1 MITPEQ
7 RAEILR
13 LYYAEHWKVGT
24 IASALGVHHDTVRS
38 ALGLSS
44 RRLCRQVRPSM
55 LDPFVPFI
63 EETLKQ
69 YPRICATRVYE
80 MIRERGYLG
89 KSPAQ
94 VRRLVRRIRPR
105 RPAEAYLMLQVFP
118 AEQGQVDWG
127 SFGKILVDKTERNLS
142 CFVMVLSFS
151 RALHVYFSLD
161 QTLESFLRGHV
172 EAFEY
177 FGGVPRVLLY
187 DNLKSAV
194 LERCGEAIRFHPRL
208 LELAGH
214 YHFAPRPCAP
224 ARGNEKGRVERAIR
238 YLRTSFFSGRT
249 YRDIEDLK
257 GQFEKW
263 RREVAHRRKVP
274 GGSGLVEA
282 ALEQERPSLLPLPA
296 NRFETDLVKTVS
308 SGKTPYVR
316 FDSNQYSIPYKLVR
330 KPLTL
335 VADEKEVRLFDGQEL
350 VARHARSFEKGKVV
364 EDPAH
369 IEALVEA
376 KRNAQS
382 GKRRDVLITLVPQLQ
397 DFFNVLAVRGEAMGY
412 HTHRLLGL
420 LDRYGVEELRHAV
433 AVAVGRQAYAAGSVA
448 HVLEQRRRALGL
460 TPPVPV
466 TLPDDPRIKGLCITP
481 HNLEDYDELGRNDDE
496 RNR

>member
-1 MITPEQ
+1 MITAEK
-7 RAEILR
+7 RAEIRR

-24 IASALGVHHDTVRS
+24 IASALGVHHETVRC

-44 RRLCRQVRPSM
+44 RRACRQVRPSI
-55 LDPFVPFI
+55 LDAFVPFI

-80 MIRERGYLG
+80 MIRERGYPG

-127 SFGKILVDKTERNLS
+127 SFGKILVDRTERSLS
-142 CFVMVLSFS
+142 CFVMVLSHS

-194 LERCGEAIRFHPRL
+194 LERCGDAIRFHPRL

-238 YLRTSFFSGRT
+238 YLRTSFFAGRT

-257 GQFEKW
+257 RQFEKW
-263 RREVAHRRKVP
+263 RQEVGHQRKVR
-274 GGSGLVEA
+274 GGTGTVEA
-282 ALEQERPSLLPLPA
+282 ALEKERPSLLPLPA
-296 NRFETDLVKTVS
+296 HRFETDLVKTVS

-316 FDSNQYSIPYKLVR
+316 FDGNQYSIPYKRVR
-330 KPLTL
+330 TSLTL
-335 VADEKEVRLFDGQEL
+335 VANDKEVRVFDCQEL

-397 DFFNVLAVRGEAMGY
+397 DFFNVLAQRGEALGY

-420 LDRYGVEELRHAV
+420 LDRYGVEELRHGV
-433 AVAVGRQAYAAGSVA
+433 AVAVGRQACAAGSVA
-448 HVLEQRRRALGL
+448 HILEQRRRALGL
-460 TPPVPV
+460 SPPVAV
-466 TLPDDPRIKGLCITP
+466 TLPDDPRIKDLRIIP
-481 HNLEDYDELGRNDDE
+481 HNLEGYDELGRNDDE
-496 RNR
+496 RSR